1 MAENAKLTKSEQ
13 IVVKFAGDSG
23 DGMQLIGNQL
33 TALAALDGND
43 VNSLPDYPSEIRAPA
58 GTVAGV
64 SGFQMCLGDHKIYT
78 AGDAPDVLVAFN
90 PAALKHSSKYVKPG
104 GMIITNSDAFT
115 EKALEKVGYKS
126 NPLEDGSLK
135 GYDVKAIPMFTL
147 VREALS
153 DLDMPTA
160 AKDRCKNF
168 FTMGLLCWLFNKDPQ
183 LVLDFIQEKFGPD
196 AKKPKLL
203 IAEANTKAF
212 KAGLNYGETT
222 IMFQERYDLGAAQI
236 EKGLYRNITGND
248 AAALA
253 IAAAG
258 HKAGLQPFIGS
269 YPITPATDLLHYA
282 SEFKDVGL
290 ITMQMEDEIAGIC
303 SAIGASCAGN
313 LAFTTTSGPGL
324 ALKTEAAGLALMLEI
339 PLVIL
344 NVQRGG
350 PSTGLPTKTEQS
362 DLLQSMFGRNGD
374 SYMPIIAAQSPADC
388 FNAAFQAAK
397 IALKYRTPV
406 ICLTDGY
413 IGQGSCPWKV
423 PTMDELEDLTPYVN
437 FWKPEDHPGETYQPY
452 KRDPETL
459 ARDWAIPGTK
469 GAQHR
474 IGSLEKDALT
484 GAVSHDPMNH
494 QIMTETRNAKV
505 QKVANDLPPI
515 EINGRD
521 TNEILVISWGG
532 TFGAVKGAVDRLI
545 EAGKPVSG
553 INLSWVWPFPPNLGE
568 IISRFDKIL
577 VPELNLGQLSL
588 LLRATYLR
596 DVESLSK
603 VQGDPFREY
612 EVIDKVNEML
622 GDK

>member
-1 MAENAKLTKSEQ
+1 MAENAKLTSTEQ
-13 IVVKFAGDSG
+13 IVVKFTGDSG

-43 VNSLPDYPSEIRAPA
+43 VNSLPDYPAEIRAPA
-58 GTVAGV
+58 GTIAGV

-90 PAALKHSSKYVKPG
+90 PAALKHSAKFVKNG
-104 GMIITNSDAFT
+104 GIIITNSDSFT
-115 EKALEKVGYKS
+115 EKALKKVGYES
-126 NPLEDGSLK
+126 NPLEDGSLRN
-135 GYDVKAIPMFTL
+135 YDVKAIPMFTL
-147 VREALS
+147 VREALK
-153 DLDMPTA
+153 DLDMPNP

-168 FTMGLLCWLFNKDPQ
+168 FTMGVLCWLFNKTPQ
-183 LVLDFIQEKFGPD
+183 LVLDFIQEKFGPN
-196 AKKPKLL
+196 AKKPKPL
-203 IAEANTKAF
+203 IAEANTLAF

-222 IMFQERYDLGAAQI
+222 VMFQERYDLGAAQI

-258 HKAGLQPFIGS
+258 AKSGLRPFIGS

-290 ITMQMEDEIAGIC
+290 VTMQMEDEIAGIC
-303 SAIGASCAGN
+303 CAVGASCSGC

-324 ALKTEAAGLALMLEI
+324 ALKTEAAGMAIILEV
-339 PLVIL
+339 PLVIV

-350 PSTGLPTKTEQS
+350 PCTGLPTKTEQS
-362 DLLQSMFGRNGD
+362 DLLQAMFGRNGD
-374 SYMPIIAAQSPADC
+374 SYMPIIAANSPADC
-388 FNAAFQAAK
+388 FNATFQAAK
-397 IALKYRTPV
+397 VALKYRTPV
-406 ICLTDGY
+406 IVLTDGY

-423 PTMDELEDLTPYVN
+423 PTLDELEDLTPYVN
-437 FWKPEDHPGETYQPY
+437 FWNPEDHPGEKYQPY

-469 GAQHR
+469 GCQHR
-474 IGSLEKDALT
+474 IGTLEKDALT

-494 QIMTETRNAKV
+494 QIMTETRKAKV
-505 QKVANDLPPI
+505 EKVVQDLPPV
-515 EINGRD
+515 EINGKD
-521 TNEILVISWGG
+521 SNKVLVISWGG
-532 TFGAVKGAVDRLI
+532 TYGAVKGAVDRLI
-545 EAGKPVSG
+545 ADGKPVSG
-553 INLSWVWPFPPNLGE
+553 VNLSWVWPFPPNLGE
-568 IISRFDKIL
+568 IISKFDKVL
-577 VPELNLGQLSL
+577 VPELNMGQLSL
-588 LLRATYLR
+588 LLRAKFLV

-612 EVIDKVNEML
+612 EIIDKVNEML
-622 GDK
+622 GE

>member
-222 IMFQERYDLGAAQI
+222 IMFQERYDLGATQI

-505 QKVANDLPPI
+505 QKVANDLPPV

>member
-1 MAENAKLTKSEQ
+1 MAENAKLTKAEQ
-13 IVVKFAGDSG
+13 IVIKFTGDSG

-58 GTVAGV
+58 GTVAGI

-90 PAALKHSSKYVKPG
+90 PAALKHSSKFVKAG
-104 GMIITNSDAFT
+104 GMIITNSDSFT
-115 EKALEKVGYKS
+115 EKAMEKVGYTS
-126 NPLEDGSLK
+126 NPLEDGSLN

-147 VREALS
+147 VREALVEME
-153 DLDMPTA
+153 MPIA

-168 FTMGLLCWLFNKDPQ
+168 FVMGVLCWLFHKEKQ
-183 LVLDFIQEKFGPD
+183 LVLDFIQEKFGPK
-196 AKKPKLL
+196 AKKPLL
-203 IAEANTKAF
+203 KVAQANTLAF

-258 HKAGLQPFIGS
+258 EKSGLLPFIGS

-282 SEFKDVGL
+282 SEMKDVDL
-290 ITMQMEDEIAGIC
+290 VTMQMEDEIAGIC
-303 SAIGASCAGN
+303 SAIGASCAGA

-324 ALKTEAAGLALMLEI
+324 ALKTEAAGMALILEV
-339 PLVIL
+339 PLVIV

-350 PSTGLPTKTEQS
+350 PCTGLPTKTEQS
-362 DLLQSMFGRNGD
+362 DLLQAMFGRNGD
-374 SYMPIIAAQSPADC
+374 SYLPIIAANSPADC
-388 FNAAFQAAK
+388 FDATYQAAK

-406 ICLTDGY
+406 IVLTDGY

-423 PTMDELEDLTPYVN
+423 PKMSELEDLRPYVN
-437 FWKPEDHPGETYQPY
+437 FWVPEAHPGEEYVSY

-469 GAQHR
+469 GCQHR
-474 IGSLEKDALT
+474 IGTLEKNES
-484 GAVSHDPMNH
+484 GAVSHDPMVH
-494 QIMTETRNAKV
+494 QQMTEFRKAKV
-505 QKVANDLPPI
+505 DNLAKVLPGV
-515 EINGRD
+515 EVNGKES
-521 TNEILVISWGG
+521 NKILVISWGG
-532 TFGAVKGAVDRLI
+532 TYGAVKGAVDRLI
-545 EAGKPVSG
+545 ADGKPVSG
-553 INLSWVWPFPPNLGE
+553 VNLRWVWPFPPNLGE
-568 IISRFDKIL
+568 VISRFDKVL
-577 VPELNLGQLSL
+577 VPELNMGQLSL
-588 LLRATYLR
+588 MLRAKFLV

-622 GDK
+622 GE

>member
-1 MAENAKLTKSEQ
+1 MAENAKLTSAEQ
-13 IVVKFAGDSG
+13 IVVKFTGDSG

-58 GTVAGV
+58 GTIAGV

-78 AGDAPDVLVAFN
+78 AGDSPDVLVAFN
-90 PAALKHSSKYVKPG
+90 PAAVKHSAKFVKTG
-104 GMIITNSDAFT
+104 GMIITNSDSFT
-115 EKALEKVGYKS
+115 EKALTKVGYES
-126 NPLEDGSLK
+126 NPLEDNTFAGF
-135 GYDVKAIPMFTL
+135 DVKAIPMTTL
-147 VREALS
+147 VREALA
-153 DLDMPTA
+153 DMDMPNA

-168 FTMGLLCWLFNKDPQ
+168 FTMGVLCWLFNKTPQ
-183 LVLDFIQEKFGPD
+183 LVLDFIQEKFGEKS
-196 AKKPKLL
+196 KKPKLQV
-203 IAEANTKAF
+203 AEANTKAF

-248 AAALA
+248 ASALA

-258 HKAGLQPFIGS
+258 AKSGLQPFIGS

-282 SEFKDVGL
+282 SEFKDLDLV
-290 ITMQMEDEIAGIC
+290 TMQMEDEIAGIC
-303 SAIGASCAGN
+303 CAIGAAYAGN

-324 ALKTEAAGLALMLEI
+324 ALKTEAAGLALILEL
-339 PLVIL
+339 PLVIV

-350 PSTGLPTKTEQS
+350 PCTGLPTKTEQS

-374 SYMPIIAAQSPADC
+374 SYMPIIAANSPADC
-388 FNAAFQAAK
+388 FDATYQGAK

-406 ICLTDGY
+406 IVLTDGY

-423 PTMDELEDLTPYVN
+423 PTLEELEDLTPYVD
-437 FWKPEDHPGETYQPY
+437 FWKPEDHPGETYMSY

-469 GAQHR
+469 GCQHR
-474 IGSLEKDALT
+474 IGSLEKDES
-484 GAVSHDPMNH
+484 GAVSHVPMNH
-494 QIMTETRNAKV
+494 QKMTEIRKAKV
-505 QKVANDLPPI
+505 DNLADVLPCA
-515 EINGRD
+515 EINGED
-521 TNEILVISWGG
+521 SNKILVISWGG
-532 TFGAVKGAVDRLI
+532 TYGAVKGAVDRLI
-545 EAGKPVSG
+545 ADGKPVSG
-553 INLSWVWPFPPNLGE
+553 INLRWVWPFPPNLEE
-568 IISRFDKIL
+568 IISRFDKVL
-577 VPELNLGQLSL
+577 VPELNMGQLSL
-588 LLRATYLR
+588 LLRAKFLV

-622 GDK
+622 GE

>member
-1 MAENAKLTKSEQ
+1 MAEHAKLTKSEQ
-13 IVVKFAGDSG
+13 IVVKFVGDSG

-58 GTVAGV
+58 GTIAGV
-64 SGFQMCLGDHKIYT
+64 SGFQMALGDHKIYT
-78 AGDAPDVLVAFN
+78 AGDHPDVLVAFN
-90 PAALKHSSKYVKPG
+90 PAAVKHSSRFVKPG

-115 EKALEKVGYKS
+115 ERAMAKVGYKS

-147 VREALS
+147 VREALA
-153 DLDMPTA
+153 DMDMSTA

-168 FTMGLLCWLFNKDPQ
+168 FVMGILAWLFNKEAQ
-183 LVLDFIQEKFGPD
+183 LVLDFIQEKFGAK
-196 AKKPKLL
+196 AKKPLPL
-203 IAEANTKAF
+203 VAEANTRAF

-222 IMFQERYDLGAAQI
+222 IMFQERYDLGAAQL

-248 AAALA
+248 ASALA

-258 HKAGLQPFIGS
+258 HKSGLQPFIGS

-282 SEFKDVGL
+282 SEFKDLGL
-290 ITMQMEDEIAGIC
+290 VTMQMEDEIAGIC
-303 SAIGASCAGN
+303 SAIGAAYAGN

-324 ALKTEAAGLALMLEI
+324 SLKTEAAGMALILEL
-339 PLVIL
+339 PLVIV

-374 SYMPIIAAQSPADC
+374 SYMPIIAANSPADC
-388 FNAAFQAAK
+388 FDATYQGAK

-406 ICLTDGY
+406 IVLTDGY

-437 FWKPEDHPGETYQPY
+437 LWKPEDHPGETYQPY
-452 KRDPETL
+452 RRDPETL

-469 GAQHR
+469 STQHR

-484 GAVSHDPMNH
+484 GAVSTDPMNH
-494 QIMTETRNAKV
+494 QIMTETRKAKV
-505 QKVANDLPPI
+505 DNLAAVLPKA
-515 EINGRD
+515 EVNGKD
-521 TNEILVISWGG
+521 SGKILVISWGG

-545 EAGKPVSG
+545 KEGKSVSG
-553 INLSWVWPFPPNLGE
+553 VNLRWVWPFPPNLGE
-568 IISRFDKIL
+568 IISRFDKVL
-577 VPELNLGQLSL
+577 APELNMGQLSL
-588 LLRATYLR
+588 LLRAKFLV

-603 VQGDPFREY
+603 VQGDPFREF

-622 GDK
+622 GE

>member
-1 MAENAKLTKSEQ
+1 MAENAKLTSTEQ
-13 IVVKFAGDSG
+13 IVIKFTGDSG
-23 DGMQLIGNQL
+23 DGMQLIGNQI

-58 GTVAGV
+58 GTVAGI

-90 PAALKHSSKYVKPG
+90 PAAVKHSSKFVKAG
-104 GMIITNSDAFT
+104 GMIITNSDSFT
-115 EKALEKVGYKS
+115 EKAMEKVGYSS

-135 GYDVKAIPMFTL
+135 GFDVKAIPMFTL
-147 VREALS
+147 VREALA
-153 DLDMPTA
+153 DMDMPKA

-168 FTMGLLCWLFNKDPQ
+168 FVMGILCWLFNKEKN

-196 AKKPKLL
+196 AKKPKLQV
-203 IAEANTKAF
+203 AEANTKAF

-253 IAAAG
+253 IVAAG
-258 HKAGLQPFIGS
+258 HKAGLKPFIGS

-282 SEFKDVGL
+282 SEFKDVDL
-290 ITMQMEDEIAGIC
+290 VTMQMEDEIAGIC
-303 SAIGASCAGN
+303 TAIGASCAGN

-324 ALKTEAAGLALMLEI
+324 ALKTEAAGMAIILEV
-339 PLVIL
+339 PLVIV

-374 SYMPIIAAQSPADC
+374 SYMPIIAANSPADC
-388 FNAAFQAAK
+388 FDATFQAAK
-397 IALKYRTPV
+397 IALQYRTPV
-406 ICLTDGY
+406 IVLTDGY

-423 PTMDELEDLTPYVN
+423 PLMDELEDLSSYAN
-437 FWKPEDHPGETYQPY
+437 FWKPEDHPGEEYVSY

-459 ARDWAIPGTK
+459 IRDWAIPGTK
-469 GAQHR
+469 GCQHR
-474 IGSLEKDALT
+474 IGTLEKDDT
-484 GAVSHDPMNH
+484 GAVSHDPATH
-494 QIMTETRNAKV
+494 QRMTEYRKAKV
-505 QKVANDLPPI
+505 DNLAQVLPDVEVNGKESNKV
-515 EINGRD
+515 
-521 TNEILVISWGG
+521 LVISWGG
-532 TFGAVKGAVDRLI
+532 TYGAVKGAVDRLI
-545 EAGKPVSG
+545 EEGKPVSG
-553 INLSWVWPFPPNLGE
+553 INLRWVWPFPPNLGE

-577 VPELNLGQLSL
+577 VPELNMGQLSL
-588 LLRATYLR
+588 MLRAEFMV
-596 DVESLSK
+596 DVQSLSK

-612 EVIDKVNEML
+612 EVMDKVNEML
-622 GDK
+622 GE

>member
-90 PAALKHSSKYVKPG
+90 PAAVKHSSKYVKPG
-104 GMIITNSDAFT
+104 GMIITNADAFT
-115 EKALEKVGYKS
+115 EKALEKVGFES

-505 QKVANDLPPI
+505 QKVANDLPPV

>member
-1 MAENAKLTKSEQ
+1 MAENAKLTSAEQ
-13 IVVKFAGDSG
+13 IVVKFTGDSG

-58 GTVAGV
+58 GTIAGV

-78 AGDAPDVLVAFN
+78 AGDAPDVLVGFN
-90 PAALKHSSKYVKPG
+90 PAAVKHSAKFVKAG
-104 GMIITNSDAFT
+104 GMIITNSDSFT
-115 EKALEKVGYKS
+115 EKALEKIGYS
-126 NPLEDGSLK
+126 GNPLEDGTLS
-135 GYDVKAIPMFTL
+135 GYDVKAIPMTTL
-147 VREALS
+147 VREALAEME
-153 DLDMPTA
+153 MPIA

-168 FTMGLLCWLFNKDPQ
+168 FTMGVLCWLFNKNKQ
-183 LVLDFIQEKFGPD
+183 LVLDFIQQKFGPK
-196 AKKPKLL
+196 ATKPLL
-203 IAEANTKAF
+203 KVAQANTLAF

-258 HKAGLQPFIGS
+258 EKAGLQPFIGS

-282 SEFKDVGL
+282 SEFKDVDL
-290 ITMQMEDEIAGIC
+290 VTMQMEDEIAGIC
-303 SAIGASCAGN
+303 TAVGASCAGN

-324 ALKTEAAGLALMLEI
+324 ALKTEAAGLALMLEV
-339 PLVIL
+339 PLVIV

-362 DLLQSMFGRNGD
+362 DLLQSMYGRNGD
-374 SYMPIIAAQSPADC
+374 SYMPIIAANNPADC
-388 FNAAFQAAK
+388 FDATFQAAK

-406 ICLTDGY
+406 IVLTDGY

-423 PTMDELEDLTPYVN
+423 PKMDELEDLKPYVN
-437 FWKPEDHPGETYQPY
+437 FWIPEAHKGEEYVSY

-469 GAQHR
+469 GCQHR
-474 IGSLEKDALT
+474 IGSLEKDET
-484 GAVSHDPMNH
+484 GAVSHDPLVH
-494 QIMTETRNAKV
+494 QQMTEFRKAKV
-505 QKVANDLPPI
+505 DNLAQVLP
-515 EINGRD
+515 EVEVNGKKS
-521 TNEILVISWGG
+521 NKILVISWGG

-545 EAGKPVSG
+545 ADGKPVSG
-553 INLSWVWPFPPNLGE
+553 INLRWVWPFPPNLGE
-568 IISRFDKIL
+568 IISRFDKVL
-577 VPELNLGQLSL
+577 VPELNMGQLSL
-588 LLRATYLR
+588 MLRAKFLV
-596 DVESLSK
+596 DVQSLSK
-603 VQGDPFREY
+603 VQGDPFREF

-622 GDK
+622 GE

>member
-1 MAENAKLTKSEQ
+1 MAENAKLTSAEQ
-13 IVVKFAGDSG
+13 IVIKFTGDSG

-58 GTVAGV
+58 GTVAGI

-90 PAALKHSSKYVKPG
+90 PAAVKHSSQFVKAG
-104 GMIITNSDAFT
+104 GMIITNSDSFT
-115 EKALEKVGYKS
+115 EKAMEKVGYQS
-126 NPLEDGSLK
+126 DPLEDGSLN
-135 GYDVKAIPMFTL
+135 GFDVKAIPMTTL
-147 VREALS
+147 VREALAEME
-153 DLDMPTA
+153 LPIA

-168 FTMGLLCWLFNKDPQ
+168 FVMGVLCWLFNKEKQ
-183 LVLDFIQEKFGPD
+183 LVLDFIQEKFGAK
-196 AKKPKLL
+196 AKKPLL
-203 IAEANTKAF
+203 KVAQANTLAF

-258 HKAGLQPFIGS
+258 EKSGLQPYIGS

-282 SEFKDVGL
+282 SEFKDVDL
-290 ITMQMEDEIAGIC
+290 VTMQMEDEIAGIC
-303 SAIGASCAGN
+303 AAIGASCAGN

-324 ALKTEAAGLALMLEI
+324 ALKTEAAGMALILEV
-339 PLVIL
+339 PLVIV

-350 PSTGLPTKTEQS
+350 PCTGLPTKTEQS

-374 SYMPIIAAQSPADC
+374 SYLPIIAANSPADC
-388 FNAAFQAAK
+388 FDATFQAAK

-406 ICLTDGY
+406 IVLTDGY

-423 PTMDELEDLTPYVN
+423 PKMSELEDLTPYVN
-437 FWKPEDHPGETYQPY
+437 FWVPEAHPGEKYVSY

-469 GAQHR
+469 GCQHR
-474 IGSLEKDALT
+474 IGTLEKDET
-484 GAVSHDPMNH
+484 GAVSHDPMTH
-494 QIMTETRNAKV
+494 QRMTEYRKAKV
-505 QKVANDLPPI
+505 DNLAQVLPGV
-515 EINGRD
+515 EVNGKES
-521 TNEILVISWGG
+521 NKILVISWGG
-532 TFGAVKGAVDRLI
+532 TYGAVKGAVDRMI
-545 EAGKPVSG
+545 ADGKPVSG
-553 INLSWVWPFPPNLGE
+553 VNLRWVWPFPPNLGE
-568 IISRFDKIL
+568 IISRFDKVL
-577 VPELNLGQLSL
+577 VPELNMGQLSL
-588 LLRATYLR
+588 MLRAKFLV
-596 DVESLSK
+596 DVQSLSK

-622 GDK
+622 GE

>member
-58 GTVAGV
+58 GTIAGV

-90 PAALKHSSKYVKPG
+90 PAAVKHSSKFVKPG

-115 EKALEKVGYKS
+115 EKALQKVGYEG
-126 NPLEDGSLK
+126 NPLEDGTLK

-153 DLDMPTA
+153 DLDMPNA

-168 FTMGLLCWLFNKDPQ
+168 FTMGVLCWLFNKDQQ
-183 LVLDFIQEKFGPD
+183 LVLDFIQEKFGPK
-196 AKKPKLL
+196 AKKPLPL
-203 IAEANTKAF
+203 VCEANTRAF

-290 ITMQMEDEIAGIC
+290 VTMQMEDEIAGIC
-303 SAIGASCAGN
+303 CAVGAACAGN

-324 ALKTEAAGLALMLEI
+324 ALKTEAAGMALILEI

-350 PSTGLPTKTEQS
+350 PCTGLPTKTEQS
-362 DLLQSMFGRNGD
+362 DLLQAMFGRNGD

-423 PTMDELEDLTPYVN
+423 PTLAELEDLTPYVN

-469 GAQHR
+469 DTQHR
-474 IGSLEKDALT
+474 IGTLEKDALT

-494 QIMTETRNAKV
+494 QIMTETRKAKV
-505 QKVANDLPPI
+505 EKVVQDLPPV
-515 EINGRD
+515 EINGKD
-521 TNEILVISWGG
+521 SNEVLVISWGG

-577 VPELNLGQLSL
+577 VPELNMGQLSL

-596 DVESLSK
+596 DVQSLSK

-622 GDK
+622 GEK

>member
-1 MAENAKLTKSEQ
+1 MAENAKLTKAEQ
-13 IVVKFAGDSG
+13 IVIKFTGDSG

-58 GTVAGV
+58 GTVAGI

-90 PAALKHSSKYVKPG
+90 PAAVKHSSKFVKAG
-104 GMIITNSDAFT
+104 GMIITNSDSFT
-115 EKALEKVGYKS
+115 EKAMEKVGYTS
-126 NPLEDGSLK
+126 NPLEDGSLN

-147 VREALS
+147 VREALAEME
-153 DLDMPTA
+153 MPVA

-168 FTMGLLCWLFNKDPQ
+168 FVMGVLCWLFNKDKQ
-183 LVLDFIQEKFGPD
+183 LVLDFIQEKFGPK
-196 AKKPKLL
+196 AKKPLL
-203 IAEANTKAF
+203 KVAQANTLAF

-258 HKAGLQPFIGS
+258 EKSGLRPFIGS

-282 SEFKDVGL
+282 SEMKDIDLV
-290 ITMQMEDEIAGIC
+290 TMQMEDEIAGIC
-303 SAIGASCAGN
+303 SAVGAACAGA

-324 ALKTEAAGLALMLEI
+324 ALKTEAAGMALILEV
-339 PLVIL
+339 PLVIV

-350 PSTGLPTKTEQS
+350 PCTGLPTKTEQS
-362 DLLQSMFGRNGD
+362 DLLQAMFGRNGD
-374 SYMPIIAAQSPADC
+374 SYMPIIAANSPADC
-388 FNAAFQAAK
+388 FDATFQAAK

-406 ICLTDGY
+406 IVLTDGY

-423 PTMDELEDLTPYVN
+423 PKVSELEDLRPYVN
-437 FWKPEDHPGETYQPY
+437 FWVPEAHPGEEYVSY

-469 GAQHR
+469 GCQHR
-474 IGSLEKDALT
+474 IGTLEKNES
-484 GAVSHDPMNH
+484 GAVSHDPAVH
-494 QIMTETRNAKV
+494 QQMTEFRKAKV
-505 QKVANDLPPI
+505 DNLAKVLPGV
-515 EINGRD
+515 EING
-521 TNEILVISWGG
+521 NESNKILVISWGG

-545 EAGKPVSG
+545 ADGKPVSG
-553 INLSWVWPFPPNLGE
+553 VNLRWVWPFPSNLGE
-568 IISRFDKIL
+568 VISRFDKVL
-577 VPELNLGQLSL
+577 VPELNMGQLSL
-588 LLRATYLR
+588 MLRAKYLV

-622 GDK
+622 GE

>member
-222 IMFQERYDLGAAQI
+222 IMFQERYDLGATQI

>member
-505 QKVANDLPPI
+505 QKVANDLPPV

>member
-1 MAENAKLTKSEQ
+1 MAENAKLTSAEQ
-13 IVVKFAGDSG
+13 IVIKFTGDSG

-58 GTVAGV
+58 GTVAGI

-90 PAALKHSSKYVKPG
+90 PAAVKHSSKFVKAG
-104 GMIITNSDAFT
+104 GMIITNSDSFT
-115 EKALEKVGYKS
+115 EKAMEKVGYAS

-147 VREALS
+147 VREALAEME
-153 DLDMPTA
+153 LPVA

-168 FTMGLLCWLFNKDPQ
+168 FTMGVLCWLFNKDKQ
-183 LVLDFIQEKFGPD
+183 LVLDFIQQKFGPK
-196 AKKPKLL
+196 AKKPLL
-203 IAEANTKAF
+203 KVAQANTLAF

-258 HKAGLQPFIGS
+258 EKAGIKPFIGS

-282 SEFKDVGL
+282 SEFKDVDL
-290 ITMQMEDEIAGIC
+290 VTMQMEDEIAGIC
-303 SAIGASCAGN
+303 AAIGASCAGN

-324 ALKTEAAGLALMLEI
+324 SLKTEAAGMALILEV
-339 PLVIL
+339 PLVIV

-374 SYMPIIAAQSPADC
+374 SYMPIIAANSPADC
-388 FNAAFQAAK
+388 FDATFQAAK

-406 ICLTDGY
+406 IVLTDGY

-423 PTMDELEDLTPYVN
+423 PKMSDLEDLTPYVN
-437 FWKPEDHPGETYQPY
+437 FWVPEAHPGEEYVSY

-469 GAQHR
+469 GCQHR
-474 IGSLEKDALT
+474 IGTLEKDDT
-484 GAVSHDPMNH
+484 GAVSHDPATH
-494 QIMTETRNAKV
+494 QRMTEYRKAKV
-505 QKVANDLPPI
+505 DNLAQVLPGVEVNGKESNKV
-515 EINGRD
+515 
-521 TNEILVISWGG
+521 LVISWGG

-545 EAGKPVSG
+545 ADGKPVSG
-553 INLSWVWPFPPNLGE
+553 VNLRWVWPFPPNLGE
-568 IISRFDKIL
+568 IISRFDKVL
-577 VPELNLGQLSL
+577 VPELNMGQLSL
-588 LLRATYLR
+588 MLRAKYLV

-622 GDK
+622 GE

>member
-43 VNSLPDYPSEIRAPA
+43 VNSLPDYPSEIRAPV
-58 GTVAGV
+58 GTIAGV
-64 SGFQMCLGDHKIYT
+64 SGFQMALGDHKIYT
-78 AGDAPDVLVAFN
+78 AGDHPDVLVAFN
-90 PAALKHSSKYVKPG
+90 PAAVKHSSKFVKPG
-104 GMIITNSDAFT
+104 GMIITNSDSFT
-115 EKALEKVGYKS
+115 EKAMEKVGYKS
-126 NPLEDGSLK
+126 NPLEDGTLK
-135 GYDVKAIPMFTL
+135 GFDVKAIPMFTL
-147 VREALS
+147 VREALA
-153 DLDMPTA
+153 DMEMPTA

-168 FTMGLLCWLFNKDPQ
+168 FVMGILCWLFNKDSK
-183 LVLDFIQEKFGPD
+183 LVLDFIQEKFGPKS
-196 AKKPKLL
+196 KKPLPL
-203 IAEANTKAF
+203 VAEANTRAF
-212 KAGLNYGETT
+212 KAGLNYGETA
-222 IMFQERYDLGAAQI
+222 IMFQERYDLGAAQL

-258 HKAGLQPFIGS
+258 IKSGLQPFIGS

-290 ITMQMEDEIAGIC
+290 VTMQMEDEIAGIC
-303 SAIGASCAGN
+303 SAVGAAYAGN

-324 ALKTEAAGLALMLEI
+324 SLKTEAAGMALILEL
-339 PLVIL
+339 PLVIV

-374 SYMPIIAAQSPADC
+374 SYMPIIAANSPADC
-388 FNAAFQAAK
+388 FDATYQGAK

-406 ICLTDGY
+406 IVLTDGY

-423 PTMDELEDLTPYVN
+423 PSMDELEDLTPYVN

-452 KRDPETL
+452 RRDPETL

-469 GAQHR
+469 GVQHR
-474 IGSLEKDALT
+474 IGTLEKDALT

-494 QIMTETRNAKV
+494 QIMTETRTNKV
-505 QKVANDLPPI
+505 DNLAAVLPKA
-515 EINGRD
+515 EINGKD
-521 TNEILVISWGG
+521 SGKVLVISWGG
-532 TFGAVKGAVDRLI
+532 TYGAVKGAVDRLI
-545 EAGKPVSG
+545 ADGKSVSG
-553 INLSWVWPFPPNLGE
+553 VNLRWVWPFPPNLGD
-568 IISRFDKIL
+568 IISRFDKVL
-577 VPELNLGQLSL
+577 APELNMGQLSM
-588 LLRATYLR
+588 LLRSKFLV
-596 DVESLSK
+596 DVVSLSK
-603 VQGDPFREY
+603 VQGDPFREF

-622 GDK
+622 GE

>member
-505 QKVANDLPPI
+505 QKVANNLPPV

>member
-1 MAENAKLTKSEQ
+1 
-13 IVVKFAGDSG
+13 
-23 DGMQLIGNQL
+23 
-33 TALAALDGND
+33 
-43 VNSLPDYPSEIRAPA
+43 
-58 GTVAGV
+58 
-64 SGFQMCLGDHKIYT
+64 
-78 AGDAPDVLVAFN
+78 
-90 PAALKHSSKYVKPG
+90 
-104 GMIITNSDAFT
+104 
-115 EKALEKVGYKS
+115 
-126 NPLEDGSLK
+126 
-135 GYDVKAIPMFTL
+135 
-147 VREALS
+147 
-153 DLDMPTA
+153 MPTA

-222 IMFQERYDLGAAQI
+222 IMFQERYDLGATQI

-505 QKVANDLPPI
+505 QKVANDLPPV

>member
-1 MAENAKLTKSEQ
+1 MAENAKLTKTEQ
-13 IVVKFAGDSG
+13 IVVKFTGDSG

-58 GTVAGV
+58 GTIAGV
-64 SGFQMCLGDHKIYT
+64 SGFQMCLGDHKVYT

-90 PAALKHSSKYVKPG
+90 PAAVKHSSKFVKTG
-104 GMIITNSDAFT
+104 GMIITNSDSFT
-115 EKALEKVGYKS
+115 EKAMTKVGYES
-126 NPLEDGSLK
+126 NPLEDGSLA
-135 GYDVKAIPMFTL
+135 GYDVKAIPMTTL
-147 VREALS
+147 VREALA
-153 DLDMPTA
+153 DMDMPNA

-168 FTMGLLCWLFNKDPQ
+168 FTMGVLCWLFDKDQ
-183 LVLDFIQEKFGPD
+183 NLVLDFIQEKFGPK
-196 AKKPKLL
+196 AKKPLL
-203 IAEANTKAF
+203 QVAEANTKAF

-222 IMFQERYDLGAAQI
+222 IMFQERYTMGAAQI

-258 HKAGLQPFIGS
+258 TKAGLQPFIGS

-282 SEFKDVGL
+282 SEFKDLGL
-290 ITMQMEDEIAGIC
+290 VTMQMEDEIAGIC
-303 SAIGASCAGN
+303 CAVGASCAGN

-324 ALKTEAAGLALMLEI
+324 ALKTEAAGMALILEV
-339 PLVIL
+339 PLVIV

-350 PSTGLPTKTEQS
+350 PCTGLPTKTEQS

-374 SYMPIIAAQSPADC
+374 SYMPIIAANSPADC
-388 FNAAFQAAK
+388 FNATFQGAK

-406 ICLTDGY
+406 IVLTDGY

-423 PTMDELEDLTPYVN
+423 PKLEELEDLTPYVN
-437 FWKPEDHPGETYQPY
+437 FWKPEEHAGETYQPY

-469 GAQHR
+469 GCQHR
-474 IGSLEKDALT
+474 IGTLEKDALT

-494 QIMTETRNAKV
+494 QIMTETRKKKV
-505 QKVANDLPPI
+505 ELVANDLPAL
-515 EINGRD
+515 EING
-521 TNEILVISWGG
+521 EESGKILVVSWGG
-532 TFGAVKGAVDRLI
+532 TYGAVKGAVDRLI
-545 EAGKPVSG
+545 ADGKPVSG

-568 IISRFDKIL
+568 IISRFDKVL
-577 VPELNLGQLSL
+577 VPELNMGQLSL
-588 LLRATYLR
+588 LLRAQFLV
-596 DVESLSK
+596 DVQSLSK

-622 GDK
+622 GE

>member
-1 MAENAKLTKSEQ
+1 MAENAKLTSAEQ
-13 IVVKFAGDSG
+13 IVIKFTGDSG

-58 GTVAGV
+58 GTVAGI

-78 AGDAPDVLVAFN
+78 AGDAPDVLVGFN
-90 PAALKHSSKYVKPG
+90 PAAVKHSSKFVKAG
-104 GMIITNSDAFT
+104 GMIITNSDSFT
-115 EKALEKVGYKS
+115 EKAMEKVGFTS

-147 VREALS
+147 VREALAEME
-153 DLDMPTA
+153 MPIA

-168 FTMGLLCWLFNKDPQ
+168 FTMGVLCWLFNKDKQ
-183 LVLDFIQEKFGPD
+183 LVLDFIQEKFGPKS
-196 AKKPKLL
+196 KKPL
-203 IAEANTKAF
+203 IKVAQANTLAF

-258 HKAGLQPFIGS
+258 EKSGLRPFIGS

-282 SEFKDVGL
+282 SEFKDVDL
-290 ITMQMEDEIAGIC
+290 VTMQMEDEIAGIC
-303 SAIGASCAGN
+303 AAIGASCAGN

-324 ALKTEAAGLALMLEI
+324 ALKTEAAGMALILEV
-339 PLVIL
+339 PLVIV

-350 PSTGLPTKTEQS
+350 PCTGLPTKTEQS

-374 SYMPIIAAQSPADC
+374 SYLPIIAANSPADC
-388 FNAAFQAAK
+388 FDATFQAAK

-406 ICLTDGY
+406 IVLTDGY

-423 PTMDELEDLTPYVN
+423 PKMSELEDLRPYVN
-437 FWKPEDHPGETYQPY
+437 FWVPEAHPGEEYVSY

-469 GAQHR
+469 GCQHR
-474 IGSLEKDALT
+474 IGTLEKDDT
-484 GAVSHDPMNH
+484 GAVSHDPMTH
-494 QIMTETRNAKV
+494 QRMTEYRKDKVDNLAKV
-505 QKVANDLPPI
+505 LPGV
-515 EINGRD
+515 EINGKD
-521 TNEILVISWGG
+521 SNKILVISWGG
-532 TFGAVKGAVDRLI
+532 TYGAVKGAVDRMI
-545 EAGKPVSG
+545 ADGKPVSG
-553 INLSWVWPFPPNLGE
+553 VNLRWVWPFPPNLGE
-568 IISRFDKIL
+568 VISKFDKVL
-577 VPELNLGQLSL
+577 VPELNMGQLSL
-588 LLRATYLR
+588 MLRAKFLVN
-596 DVESLSK
+596 VESLSK

-622 GDK
+622 GE

>member
-1 MAENAKLTKSEQ
+1 MAEHAKLTKSEQ
-13 IVVKFAGDSG
+13 IVVKFVGDSG

-58 GTVAGV
+58 GTIAGV
-64 SGFQMCLGDHKIYT
+64 SGFQMALGDHKIYT
-78 AGDAPDVLVAFN
+78 AGDHPDVLVAFN
-90 PAALKHSSKYVKPG
+90 PAAVKHSSKFVKPG

-115 EKALEKVGYKS
+115 ERAMAKVGYKT

-147 VREALS
+147 VREALA
-153 DLDMPTA
+153 DMDMPTA

-168 FTMGLLCWLFNKDPQ
+168 FVMGILAWLFNKEAQ
-183 LVLDFIQEKFGPD
+183 LVLDFIQEKFGAK
-196 AKKPKLL
+196 AKKPLPL
-203 IAEANTKAF
+203 VAEANTRAF

-222 IMFQERYDLGAAQI
+222 IMFQERYDLGAAQL

-258 HKAGLQPFIGS
+258 HKSGLQPFIGS

-282 SEFKDVGL
+282 SEFKDLGL
-290 ITMQMEDEIAGIC
+290 VTMQMEDEIAGIC
-303 SAIGASCAGN
+303 SAIGAAYAGN

-324 ALKTEAAGLALMLEI
+324 SLKTEAAGMALILEL
-339 PLVIL
+339 PLVIV

-374 SYMPIIAAQSPADC
+374 SYMPIIAANSPADC
-388 FNAAFQAAK
+388 FDATYQGAK

-406 ICLTDGY
+406 IVLTDGY

-437 FWKPEDHPGETYQPY
+437 LWKPEDHPGETYQPY
-452 KRDPETL
+452 RRDPETL

-469 GAQHR
+469 NTQHR

-484 GAVSHDPMNH
+484 GGVSTDPMNH
-494 QIMTETRNAKV
+494 QIMTETRKAKV
-505 QKVANDLPPI
+505 DNLAAVLPKA
-515 EINGRD
+515 EINGKD
-521 TNEILVISWGG
+521 SGKILVISWGG

-545 EAGKPVSG
+545 KEGKSVSG
-553 INLSWVWPFPPNLGE
+553 VNLRWVWPFPPNLGE
-568 IISRFDKIL
+568 IISRFDKVL
-577 VPELNLGQLSL
+577 APELNMGQLSL
-588 LLRATYLR
+588 LLRAKFLV

-603 VQGDPFREY
+603 VQGDPFREF

-622 GDK
+622 GE

>member
-1 MAENAKLTKSEQ
+1 MAENAKLTSAEQ
-13 IVVKFAGDSG
+13 IVVKFTGDSG

-58 GTVAGV
+58 GTIAGV

-78 AGDAPDVLVAFN
+78 AGDAPDVLVGFN
-90 PAALKHSSKYVKPG
+90 PAAVKHSSKFVKAG
-104 GMIITNSDAFT
+104 GMIITNSDSFT
-115 EKALEKVGYKS
+115 EKAMTKVGYEG
-126 NPLEDGSLK
+126 NPLEDGSLS
-135 GYDVKAIPMFTL
+135 GYDVKAIPMTTL
-147 VREALS
+147 VREALA
-153 DLDMPTA
+153 DMDMPNA

-168 FTMGLLCWLFNKDPQ
+168 FVMGVLCWLFGKDKQ
-183 LVLDFIQEKFGPD
+183 LVLDFIQEKFGPE
-196 AKKPKLL
+196 AKKPLPKV
-203 IAEANTKAF
+203 AEANSIAYKT
-212 KAGLNYGETT
+212 GLNYAETT

-258 HKAGLQPFIGS
+258 EKAGLQPFIGS

-282 SEFKDVGL
+282 SEFKDVDL
-290 ITMQMEDEIAGIC
+290 VTMQMEDEIAGIC
-303 SAIGASCAGN
+303 TAIGASCAGN

-324 ALKTEAAGLALMLEI
+324 ALKTEAAGMAIILEV
-339 PLVIL
+339 PLVIV

-374 SYMPIIAAQSPADC
+374 SYMPIIAANSPADC
-388 FNAAFQAAK
+388 FDATFQAAK
-397 IALKYRTPV
+397 IALQYRTPV
-406 ICLTDGY
+406 IVLTDGY

-423 PTMDELEDLTPYVN
+423 PTMDELEDLRPYVN
-437 FWKPEDHPGETYQPY
+437 FWKPEDHPSEEYVSY

-469 GAQHR
+469 GCQHR
-474 IGSLEKDALT
+474 IGTLEKDET
-484 GAVSHDPMNH
+484 GAVSHDPMTH
-494 QIMTETRNAKV
+494 QRMTEYRKAKV
-505 QKVANDLPPI
+505 DNLAQVLPGV
-515 EINGRD
+515 EVNGKES
-521 TNEILVISWGG
+521 NKILVVSWGG
-532 TFGAVKGAVDRLI
+532 TYGAVKGAVDRLI
-545 EAGKPVSG
+545 AEGKPVSG
-553 INLSWVWPFPPNLGE
+553 INLRWVWPFPPNLGE

-577 VPELNLGQLSL
+577 VPELNMGQLSL
-588 LLRATYLR
+588 MLRAQFLV
-596 DVESLSK
+596 DVQSLSK

-622 GDK
+622 GE